1 MNGGDTDGP
10 GTGDGTDSASE
21 SRGRGLLVSGVYLAG
36 GAAAVGVILLVAL
49 SLPEAQ
55 RLVYGLFVAT
65 PSLSWWL
72 LVGGVATALASRRL
86 SGDWRRNVLVAV
98 VGVTVLF
105 AVVLGPAVGSAYAS
119 AALADRTDQE
129 TTALRSVPD
138 TSTDHARTRPESAA
152 ATAAR
157 AQVREPGF
165 GTRDGGLAYRNGTY
179 AWSFPVV
186 PDELRSRL
194 TGSQRGAVYVAADGS
209 GAPVVRET
217 PFRNGLG
224 GVWLGAYEYQAML
237 AEPTLRRQPAT
248 RVVFEHDEE
257 AYIAESTVRHEWRFR
272 AFPVPQPYAVPQ
284 FAGVQLTNQS
294 GVTEF
299 VPASAV
305 PDDDRLAGQAVY
317 PPSLVRREIAALAYR
332 DGLVDGALGGGRDTP
347 RPSEF
352 PGGDGEWPVAAPTGN
367 TSAPSLTYFM
377 PTTAGG
383 DGVEQ
388 LWAVDAQTG
397 EAGVVS
403 FRTPRIGPDRA
414 ARLVSQSDRVA
425 GFGARTAGDPVPVSV
440 EGSLH
445 WQIATTTT
453 DGEAATGFVDAE
465 SGRTTVADAA
475 VASRVA
481 TNGSLGGDDT
491 AGTTDTGVE
500 AVDDGS
506 VAVGAGDGGVA
517 VRVVVRDANG
527 TVVSRRNVT
536 VPPGGRIGVAVGGA
550 NNSTVDAVESPSVDR
565 PPVRAGAGQ
574 VGVSV
579 SSVASRSV
587 PVGDWSSLP
596 SSPSAIS
603 AASAKENVP
612 SGWMRS
618 V

>member
-1 MNGGDTDGP
+1 MSGE
-10 GTGDGTDSASE
+10 GTGAGPT
-21 SRGRGLLVSGVYLAG
+21 SRSRARALLVSGVYLAG
-36 GAAAVGVILLVAL
+36 GVAVAGVVVLVAL
-49 SLPEAQ
+49 LLPETQ
-55 RLVYGLFVAT
+55 RLVYGLVVGT

-72 LVGGVATALASRRL
+72 LVGGLATVVAARRL
-86 SGDWRRNVLVAV
+86 SGDWRRTVLVAV

-119 AALADRTDQE
+119 AELADRSDRE

-138 TSTDHARTRPESAA
+138 TSTANARTRSESAA

-165 GTRDGGLAYRNGTY
+165 GTRDGRLTYRNGTY

-237 AEPTLRRQPAT
+237 AEPTLQRQPAT
-248 RVVFEHDEE
+248 RVVFEHDGE

-299 VPASAV
+299 VSASAV
-305 PDDDRLAGQAVY
+305 ADDERLAGQAVY

-352 PGGDGEWPVAAPTGN
+352 PGGSGEWPVAAPTGN
-367 TSAPSLTYFM
+367 ASAPSLTYFM

-383 DGVEQ
+383 EGVEQ

-445 WQIATTTT
+445 WQISTATA
-453 DGEAATGFVDAE
+453 DGAAGTGFVDAE
-465 SGRTTVADAA
+465 SGRTTVANAS
-475 VASRVA
+475 VASSVA

-491 AGTTDTGVE
+491 AGTTDAGVG
-500 AVDDGS
+500 AVDDER
-506 VAVGAGDGGVA
+506 VAVGGEGDGVA

-536 VPPGGRIGVAVGGA
+536 VPPGGRVGLAVGET
-550 NNSTVDAVESPSVDR
+550 NNSTVEVVGSPSVDR
-565 PPVRAGAGQ
+565 PPVGTGVRQ
-574 VGVSV
+574 LGVSV
-579 SSVASRSV
+579 TATVPRSV
-587 PVGDWSSLP
+587 PVADWSLLP
-596 SSPSAIS
+596 SLPSAIS